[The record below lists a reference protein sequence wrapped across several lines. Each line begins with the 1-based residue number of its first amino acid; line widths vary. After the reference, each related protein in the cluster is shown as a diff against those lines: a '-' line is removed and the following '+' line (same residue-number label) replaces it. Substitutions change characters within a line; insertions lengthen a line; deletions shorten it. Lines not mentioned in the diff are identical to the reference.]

1 MIFANGK
8 LLPDQELEVV
18 LSRLEREL
26 PQILSGPPLGADT
39 VLDALDTLGKELDSG
54 ALDDLIAQYA
64 PTGAREELEQVRP
77 QISRAALEER
87 LTQELGSLAG
97 PRPFGRAEV
106 RPLGVLLHIAPGN
119 MAGLPAFTAAE
130 GLLTGNINLVKLP
143 RGDRGLTLAV
153 FQKLTEIEP
162 RLAPWLYAFD
172 IPSKDTASLRR
183 LAALADGVVTWGGD
197 GAVSAI
203 RGLAPPG
210 ARLIEWGHRLSFAYL
225 SGWEGLDLTALAEH
239 IVSTGGLLC
248 SSCQVVFL
256 DTEYLSVGEQ
266 FCKKFLP
273 VLEQAA
279 ASYYKTPG
287 QAAQGALYAREA
299 ALEQMVDR
307 AGSDDLN
314 FPGKLCSLTLR
325 RDMDLELSHLHGN
338 VLVKRLP
345 RGEIIPVL
353 RRQRG
358 RLQTAG
364 LVCPDS
370 EREALAALLTRAGV
384 NRITAPG
391 HMSHTFPLEAHDG
404 EYPLRRYVR
413 VVDLEDPQGR
423 PEAGPASEK
432 F

>member
-1 MIFANGK
+1 MIFANGSI
-8 LLPDQELEVV
+8 LPDSELDTV

-26 PQILSGPPLGADT
+26 PQILSGPPLEADAA
-39 VLDALDTLGKELDSG
+39 LDALDSLGRELDSG
-54 ALDDLIAQYA
+54 ALDALIAQFA
-64 PTGAREELEQVRP
+64 PPGAKEELDRVRP

-87 LTQELGSLAG
+87 LDLELGGLSG

-106 RPLGVLLHIAPGN
+106 RPLGVLLHVAPGN

-130 GLLTGNINLVKLP
+130 GLLTGNLNLVKLP

-172 IPSKDTASLRR
+172 IPSKDTASLGR
-183 LAALADGVVTWGGD
+183 LAALADGIVTWGGD
-197 GAVSAI
+197 GAVSAM
-203 RGLAPPG
+203 RELAPAG
-210 ARLIEWGHRLSFAYL
+210 CKLIEWGHRLSFAYL
-225 SGWEGLDLTALAEH
+225 SGWEGADLSALAEH

-248 SSCQVVFL
+248 SSCQVIFL
-256 DTEYLSVGEQ
+256 DTDYLSVGEQ

-273 VLEQAA
+273 VLEKAA
-279 ASYYKTPG
+279 ASRYKTPG
-287 QAAQGALYAREA
+287 QAAQAALYAREV

-307 AGSDDLN
+307 SGSDDLN

-325 RDMDLELSHLHGN
+325 RDCELELSHLHGN

-345 RGEIIPVL
+345 RGEIIPTL
-353 RRQRG
+353 RRQKG

-364 LVCPDS
+364 LVCPEGS
-370 EREALAALLTRAGV
+370 REELTALLARAGV

-391 HMSHTFPLEAHDG
+391 HMSHTFSLEAHDG

-413 VVDLEDPQGR
+413 VVDVENN
-423 PEAGPASEK
+423 

>member
-1 MIFANGK
+1 MIFANGSI
-8 LLPDQELEVV
+8 LPDSELEVV

-26 PQILSGPPLGADT
+26 PQILSGPPLEAGT
-39 VLDALDTLGKELDSG
+39 VLDALEALGNELDSG
-54 ALDDLIAQYA
+54 ALDPLIAQFA
-64 PTGAREELEQVRP
+64 PPGAREELDRVRP
-77 QISRAALEER
+77 QIGRAALEER
-87 LTQELGSLAG
+87 LDLELGGLSG

-130 GLLTGNINLVKLP
+130 GLLTGNVNVVKLP
-143 RGDRGLTLAV
+143 HGDRGLTLAV
-153 FQKLTEIEP
+153 FQKLTELEP
-162 RLAPWLYAFD
+162 DLSPYLYAFD
-172 IPSKDTASLRR
+172 IPSKDTASLGW
-183 LAALADGVVTWGGD
+183 LAALADGIVTWGGD
-197 GAVSAI
+197 GAVSAM
-203 RGLAPPG
+203 RELAPAG
-210 ARLIEWGHRLSFAYL
+210 CRLIEWGHRLSFAYL
-225 SGWEGLDLTALAEH
+225 SGWEGADLSALAEH

-248 SSCQVVFL
+248 SSCQVIFL

-273 VLEQAA
+273 VLEKAA
-279 ASYYKTPG
+279 ASRYKTPG
-287 QAAQGALYAREA
+287 QAAQAALYARET
-299 ALEQMVDR
+299 ALEQVVDR

-314 FPGKLCSLTLR
+314 FPGQCCSLTLR
-325 RDMDLELSHLHGN
+325 RDCELELSHLHGN

-345 RGEIIPVL
+345 RGEIIPAL
-353 RRQRG
+353 RRQKG

-364 LVCPDS
+364 LVCPEQS
-370 EREALAALLTRAGV
+370 REELTALLAQAGV

-413 VVDLEDPQGR
+413 VVDVEN
-423 PEAGPASEK
+423 K

>member
-8 LLPDQELEVV
+8 LLPDSELEVV

-26 PQILSGPPLGADT
+26 PQILSGPPLTAAT
-39 VLDALDTLGKELDSG
+39 VLDALEALGEELDSG
-54 ALDDLIAQYA
+54 ALDALIAQFA
-64 PTGAREELEQVRP
+64 PPGAREELDRVRP
-77 QISRAALEER
+77 QISRSALEER
-87 LTQELGSLAG
+87 LDLELGGLSG

-153 FQKLTEIEP
+153 FRKLTEIQP
-162 RLAPWLYAFD
+162 ALSPYLYAFD
-172 IPSKDTASLRR
+172 IPSKDTASLGQ
-183 LAALADGVVTWGGD
+183 LAALADGIVTWGGD
-197 GAVSAI
+197 GAVAAM
-203 RGLAPPG
+203 RELAPPG
-210 ARLIEWGHRLSFAYL
+210 AKLMEWGHRLSFAYL
-225 SGWEGLDLTALAEH
+225 SDWEGMDLSALAEH

-248 SSCQVVFL
+248 SSCQVIFL
-256 DTEYLSVGEQ
+256 DTDYLSIAEQ

-273 VLEQAA
+273 VLEEAA
-279 ASYYKTPG
+279 AARYKTPG
-287 QAAQGALYAREA
+287 QAAQAALYAREA

-325 RDMDLELSHLHGN
+325 RDCELELSRLHGN

-345 RGEIIPVL
+345 RGELVPVL
-353 RRQRG
+353 RRQKG

-364 LVCPDS
+364 LLCPEGS
-370 EREALAALLTRAGV
+370 REELTALLARAGV

-391 HMSHTFPLEAHDG
+391 HMSRTFPLEAHDG

-413 VVDLEDPQGR
+413 VVDVENN
-423 PEAGPASEK
+423 

>member
-1 MIFANGK
+1 MIFANGSI
-8 LLPDQELEVV
+8 LPDSELEVV

-26 PQILSGPPLGADT
+26 PQILSGPPLEAGT
-39 VLDALDTLGKELDSG
+39 VLDALEALGNELDSG
-54 ALDDLIAQYA
+54 ALDPLIAQFA
-64 PTGAREELEQVRP
+64 PPGAREELDRVRP
-77 QISRAALEER
+77 QIGRAALEER
-87 LTQELGSLAG
+87 LDLELGGLSG

-130 GLLTGNINLVKLP
+130 GLLTGNVNVVKLP
-143 RGDRGLTLAV
+143 HGDRGLTLAV
-153 FQKLTEIEP
+153 FQKLTELEP
-162 RLAPWLYAFD
+162 DLSPYLYAFD
-172 IPSKDTASLRR
+172 IPSKDTASLGW
-183 LAALADGVVTWGGD
+183 LAALADGIVTWGGD
-197 GAVSAI
+197 GAVSAM
-203 RGLAPPG
+203 RELAPAG
-210 ARLIEWGHRLSFAYL
+210 CRLIEWGHRLSFAYL
-225 SGWEGLDLTALAEH
+225 SGWEGADLSALAEH

-248 SSCQVVFL
+248 SSCQVIFL

-273 VLEQAA
+273 VLEKAA
-279 ASYYKTPG
+279 ASRYKTPG
-287 QAAQGALYAREA
+287 QAAQAALYARET
-299 ALEQMVDR
+299 ALEQVVDR

-314 FPGKLCSLTLR
+314 FPGQCCSLTLR
-325 RDMDLELSHLHGN
+325 RDCELELSHLHGN

-345 RGEIIPVL
+345 RGEIIPTL

-364 LVCPDS
+364 LLCP
-370 EREALAALLTRAGV
+370 EGAREELIALLARAGV

-413 VVDLEDPQGR
+413 VVDVEN
-423 PEAGPASEK
+423 K

>member
-1 MIFANGK
+1 MIFANGSI
-8 LLPDQELEVV
+8 LPDSELDAV
-18 LSRLEREL
+18 LSRLERDI
-26 PQILSGPPLGADT
+26 PQVLGGPPLEADA
-39 VLDALDTLGKELDSG
+39 VLDALDSLGRELDSG
-54 ALDDLIAQYA
+54 ALDALIAQFA
-64 PTGAREELEQVRP
+64 PPGAREELDRVRP
-77 QISRAALEER
+77 QIDRAALEDR
-87 LTQELGSLAG
+87 LKLELGGLAG

-106 RPLGVLLHIAPGN
+106 RPLGVLLHVAPGN

-130 GLLTGNINLVKLP
+130 GLLTGNLNLVKLP

-172 IPSKDTASLRR
+172 IPSKDTASLGR
-183 LAALADGVVTWGGD
+183 LAALADGIVTWGGD
-197 GAVSAI
+197 GAVNAI
-203 RGLAPPG
+203 RKLAPPG
-210 ARLIEWGHRLSFAYL
+210 AKLIEWGHRLSFAYL
-225 SGWEGLDLTALAEH
+225 SGWEGFDLSALAEH

-248 SSCQVVFL
+248 SSCQVIFL
-256 DTEYLSVGEQ
+256 DTDYLSIGEQ

-273 VLEQAA
+273 VLEKAA
-279 ASYYKTPG
+279 MSHYKTPG
-287 QAAQGALYAREA
+287 QAAQAALYARET

-307 AGSDDLN
+307 SGSGDLN

-325 RDMDLELSHLHGN
+325 RDCELELSHLHGN

-345 RGEIIPVL
+345 RGGIVPTL

-358 RLQTAG
+358 RPQTAG
-364 LVCPDS
+364 LVCPEGS
-370 EREALAALLTRAGV
+370 REELTALLARAGV

-413 VVDLEDPQGR
+413 VVDVENN
-423 PEAGPASEK
+423 